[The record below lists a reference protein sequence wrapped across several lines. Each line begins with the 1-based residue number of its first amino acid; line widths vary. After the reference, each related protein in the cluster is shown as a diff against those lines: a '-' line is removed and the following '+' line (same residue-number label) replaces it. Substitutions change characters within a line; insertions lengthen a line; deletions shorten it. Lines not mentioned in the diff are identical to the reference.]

1 MKKLEKLQDSDNGP
15 KKHYVNMEL
24 NLNINDEQNEN
35 SHESQESN
43 RKQDP
48 EKKAGE
54 ALLQVAAAD
63 TLTGTDRSRDPAAWN
78 GGRSSRGQKL
88 GVLNSGNIMQQTNN
102 DGSGMSRVLR
112 SRKSGAGPKAE

>member
-1 MKKLEKLQDSDNGP
+1 
-15 KKHYVNMEL
+15 MEL

-35 SHESQESN
+35 SRESQESN
-43 RKQDP
+43 QQQDP

-78 GGRSSRGQKL
+78 GGRSSRGKL
-88 GVLNSGNIMQQTNN
+88 GVLNSGNIMQPTNN
-102 DGSGMSRVLR
+102 EGSGMNRELR
-112 SRKSGAGPKAE
+112 PRKGAAGIKAE